1 MFIDHCGRGSQMC
14 SIAAMALAIFFLA
27 LLLRP
32 AVGQTN
38 FGGGSQNSNPSSDVN
53 PCLLTGIY
61 HLTCRIF

>member
-1 MFIDHCGRGSQMC
+1 MFIDHCGRGSQTC

-53 PCLLTGIY
+53 TRLFTGKY
-61 HLTCRIF
+61 HPTCHIF